1 MKEIWLSPSDLSYFW
16 SDSKIGFY
24 DKYVLEI
31 QRPKQAFPSVFNT
44 IDSCMKDA
52 FEKVT
57 CTDIVTGAPEGH
69 ITHDDIY
76 VQSQLIELG
85 DFKVGF
91 KGKIDCLLDRLN
103 GNYFV
108 VDYKTTH
115 ISEKLSHIYFLQLM
129 AYAYAL
135 EKPLRGESK
144 KIEGLGLIAFQPKK
158 FDFDLNFGNLSGELA
173 WIPVKFDKLKFKNWI
188 TEELK
193 PLLNGTREEIFE
205 SGTDKSWSRYTS
217 CFVVED
223 VEGNEA

>member
-1 MKEIWLSPSDLSYFW
+1 
-16 SDSKIGFY
+16 
-24 DKYVLEI
+24 
-31 QRPKQAFPSVFNT
+31 
-44 IDSCMKDA
+44 
-52 FEKVT
+52 
-57 CTDIVTGAPEGH
+57 
-69 ITHDDIY
+69 
-76 VQSQLIELG
+76 
-85 DFKVGF
+85 
-91 KGKIDCLLDRLN
+91 
-103 GNYFV
+103 
-108 VDYKTTH
+108 
-115 ISEKLSHIYFLQLM
+115 M

-144 KIEGLGLIAFQPKK
+144 SIEGIGLIAFQPKK